1 MTDMTASK
9 YLYLTTTGHRS
20 GKSHVIEI
28 WYVEHEGCYYIVSE
42 KREDAHWVQ
51 NILAN
56 PAIRF
61 HLGTEMNDGAA
72 LTDGTASIP
81 EDATLIAAVKA
92 KMDAKYGWSNG
103 LVVGICRN

>member
-1 MTDMTASK
+1 MTGMTASK

-28 WYVEHEGCYYIVSE
+28 WYVEHDGCYYIVSE
-42 KREDAHWVQ
+42 KGEGAHWVQ
-51 NILAN
+51 NIRAN

-61 HLGTEMNDGAA
+61 RLGTKMNDGGDF
-72 LTDGTASIP
+72 TNGVASIP
-81 EDATLIAAVKA
+81 EDNKLIAAVKA

-103 LVVGICRN
+103 LVVGICRG